1 VLVDSDLDWGQDLHR
16 LELRAAQLRIGHL
29 NLAYRGTADL
39 RREPLPPLHVL
50 PGRERV
56 TGWVAVSQLARTR
69 NLSDY
74 AWLDGYQPFER
85 VGKTIDLY
93 YVP

>member
-1 VLVDSDLDWGQDLHR
+1 
-16 LELRAAQLRIGHL
+16 
-29 NLAYRGTADL
+29 
-39 RREPLPPLHVL
+39 
-50 PGRERV
+50 
-56 TGWVAVSQLARTR
+56 VAVSQLARTR

-74 AWLDGYQPFER
+74 AWLDGYQPLER